1 MGGQMARI
9 GVLKIGILTVA
20 ALLISAISA
29 VASDTIKIA
38 HIDPMSG
45 SFADAG
51 ERADKMLRAVINE
64 INAKGGVLGGK
75 KLEAVTLDNKQ
86 SPQESLL
93 MLKKATDEGIHFITQ
108 GHGSNN
114 AAALSEAIVKIYQRT
129 PEKAVLFL
137 NFSAVDPEL
146 TNDKCNYWHFRFD
159 SNSDMK
165 VAAIVSYLAK
175 QKSVKRVYLIGQ
187 DYAHGRAVRDAARK
201 LLAQKR
207 PDVKIVGD
215 DLHPTGKVKD
225 FSPYVA
231 KIKASGADT
240 VITGNWGNNDL
251 GLLVKA
257 GKEAGL
263 KVNWFT
269 FYAEAGGT
277 PAAIGDAGLEHVYQ
291 VSEYHTNIPNSPIE
305 PFVRKFEKGNG
316 LSFYYLR
323 MKTEIEMLAKAIDQ
337 AKSADPLKVAKA
349 LEGMRYKS
357 ATGEVWMRPEDHQL
371 MLPLYISVMTKAG
384 PKLKYKH
391 DVNGSGFGFRTV
403 SIINQKDSILPTSCK
418 MVRP

>member
-1 MGGQMARI
+1 MSGKMARI
-9 GVLKIGILTVA
+9 GILVITAVFFVVFPAVA
-20 ALLISAISA
+20 A
-29 VASDTIKIA
+29 DTIKIA

-51 ERADKMLRAVINE
+51 ERADKMLRAAVNE

-108 GHGSNN
+108 GHGSNV
-114 AAALSEAIVKIYQRT
+114 AAALSEAITKIYQRT
-129 PEKAVLFL
+129 PEKAVLYL
-137 NFSAVDPEL
+137 NFSAVDPDL
-146 TNDKCNYWHFRFD
+146 TNGKCNFWHFRFD

-175 QKSVKRVYLIGQ
+175 QKSVKKVYLIGQ
-187 DYAHGRAVRDAARK
+187 DYAHGRAVRDAARR
-201 LLAQKR
+201 LLAEKR

-257 GKEAGL
+257 GKEGGL
-263 KVNWFT
+263 KVDWFT

-277 PAAIGDAGLEHVYQ
+277 PAAIGEAGVDNVYQ
-291 VSEYHTNIPNSPIE
+291 VSEYHTNIPNSSIE
-305 PFVRKFEKGNG
+305 PFVRKFQKENG

-323 MKTEIEMLAKAIDQ
+323 MKTAIEMLAKAIDQ

-349 LEGMRYKS
+349 LEGMRYQS

-371 MLPLYISVMTKAG
+371 MMPLYISVMTKAG

-391 DVNGSGFGFRTV
+391 DVNGSGFGFRTEAV
-403 SIINQKDSILPTSCK
+403 IALKDSILPTTCR

>member
-1 MGGQMARI
+1 MKGKI
-9 GVLKIGILTVA
+9 GRIGILMITAVFFMTF
-20 ALLISAISA
+20 SAIA
-29 VASDTIKIA
+29 ADTIKIA
-38 HIDPMSG
+38 HINPMSG
-45 SFADAG
+45 PFADSG
-51 ERADKMLRAVINE
+51 ERADKMLRSVVKE
-64 INAKGGVLGGK
+64 INAKWGGLGGK
-75 KLEAVTLDNKQ
+75 KLEVVTMDNKQ

-93 MLKKATDEGIHFITQ
+93 LLKKATDGGIHFITQ
-108 GHGSNN
+108 GHGSNV
-114 AAALSEAIVKIYQRT
+114 AAALSEAITKIYERS
-129 PEKAVLFL
+129 PEKTVLFL
-137 NFSAVDPEL
+137 NFSAVDPDL
-146 TNDKCNYWHFRFD
+146 TNDKCNFWHFRFD

-175 QKSVKRVYLIGQ
+175 QKTVKKVYLIGQ
-187 DYAHGRAVRDAARK
+187 DYAHGRAVRDAAKK
-201 LLAQKR
+201 LLAVKR

-251 GLLVKA
+251 GLLVRA

-263 KVNWFT
+263 KVDWFT

-277 PAAIGDAGLEHVYQ
+277 TAAIGDVGVDNVYQ
-291 VSEYHTNIPNSPIE
+291 VSEYHTNIPGSPIE
-305 PFVRKFEKGNG
+305 PFVREFEKENG
-316 LSFYYLR
+316 MSFYYLR
-323 MKTEIEMLAKAIDQ
+323 IKTELEMLVKAIDQ

-371 MLPLYISVMTKAG
+371 ITPLYISVMTKAG

-391 DVNGSGFGFRTV
+391 DVNGSGLGYRTV
-403 SIINQKDSILPTSCK
+403 DVIDGKDSVLPTSCK